1 MVWNKNLSF
10 FLIYSGD
17 DSVALETN
25 MNNKNKI
32 YLFNLAIKI
41 PI

>member
-10 FLIYSGD
+10 FLIYSSD

-25 MNNKNKI
+25 MNNNNKI